1 MEDKKII
8 DLNEKTDQNQ
18 EQNENET
25 PNVLEA
31 SFKALSDAIPDFKG
45 TEDIAALLAL
55 PDDQFNI
62 IAPIILMELE
72 KSSNNLNDRLIL
84 VQGLN
89 ASGVK
94 VEELV
99 GAFEELTTIID
110 EKLTDIPR
118 NKRDFLKRLMGMIC
132 NLIADTEGISKR
144 NIDIPIELCHPDAK
158 IPQYAHSTD
167 SGLDIFALE
176 DITIHPGETKLVP
189 TGIKVAI
196 PLGYELQVR
205 PKSGRSLKTKF
216 RIANTPGTI
225 DSGYRDEI
233 GVIIDNIE
241 PPIKDITY
249 DTDLVDGKP
258 KITITSILHGSDFH
272 IGKGEKFAQ
281 LVLCEVPKAVF
292 YTVDKVEEI
301 GENRGGGFG
310 STGLKDK
317 R

>member
-1 MEDKKII
+1 MEDKKIV
-8 DLNEKTDQNQ
+8 DLNKKTNQNQ
-18 EQNENET
+18 NET

-55 PDDQFNI
+55 PDEQFNI

-99 GAFEELTTIID
+99 GAFEELTVIID

-158 IPQYAHSTD
+158 IPQYANKGD
-167 SGLDIFALE
+167 AGADIYAI
-176 DITIHPGETKLVP
+176 DDYTIHPGETK
-189 TGIKVAI
+189 II
-196 PLGYELQVR
+196 PLGFKTAIPFGYAFLIHPR
-205 PKSGRSLKTKF
+205 SGLSAKTKM
-216 RIANTPGTI
+216 RVANSIGLI
-225 DSGYRDEI
+225 DSGYRDQY
-233 GVIIDNIE
+233 GIIIENIE
-241 PPIKDITY
+241 APIKDITY
-249 DTDLVDGKP
+249 EFDDKGKP
-258 KITITSILHGSDFH
+258 VITSILHGSDLH
-272 IGKGEKFAQ
+272 ITKGERIGQ
-281 LVLCEVPKAVF
+281 IRLVEVPKAVF

-317 R
+317 NEVKKNV